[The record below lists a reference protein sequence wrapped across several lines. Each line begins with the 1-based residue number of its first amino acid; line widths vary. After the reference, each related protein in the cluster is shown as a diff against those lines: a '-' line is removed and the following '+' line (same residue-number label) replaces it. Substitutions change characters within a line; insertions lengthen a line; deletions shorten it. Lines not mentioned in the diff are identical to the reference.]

1 MMTDT
6 EIATAV
12 ETMAETV
19 IVIVTAVR
27 EHGIVGMTTD
37 GKMMTIDGE
46 KIESFVVPKIVT
58 TVNVDVRW
66 KPAG

>member
-37 GKMMTIDGE
+37 GKMMTIDVE
-46 KIESFVVPKIVT
+46 KIGSFVVHKIVT

>member
-12 ETMAETV
+12 ETMVETV

-37 GKMMTIDGE
+37 ERTMTIDVE
-46 KIESFVVPKIVT
+46 KIGSFVVPKIVT

-66 KPAG
+66 KPAE